1 MAAGEIHKG
10 DYGTVF
16 KATILDSNAVV
27 VDVSAATL
35 LQFTFYRA
43 DRSKLIVTPVFTNT
57 GTDGL
62 IQYTSVSGDV
72 NSAGQWKLQGY
83 VETDANHHYYSDI
96 QSFKVYENLDY

>member
-1 MAAGEIHKG
+1 VSAGEIHKG
-10 DYGTVF
+10 DIGTVF
-16 KATILDSNAVV
+16 KATVLDSAGAVV
-27 VDVSAATL
+27 NISAATL

-43 DRSKLIVTPVFTNT
+43 DKTKLIVTPVFTTN

-62 IQYTSVSGDV
+62 IQYTSVSGDI